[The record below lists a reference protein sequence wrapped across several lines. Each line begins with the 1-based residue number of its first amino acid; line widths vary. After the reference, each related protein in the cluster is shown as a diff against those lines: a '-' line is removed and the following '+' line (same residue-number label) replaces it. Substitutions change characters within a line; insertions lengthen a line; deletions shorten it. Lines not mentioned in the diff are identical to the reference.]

1 MGYTVVD
8 AGTVVATHLS
18 TIVHQQA
25 GALLGRQETQGL
37 LDQIAKTSPKLVEE
51 LTPKLLPLSSVQRV
65 LSNLLDEGVHIRD
78 LRTILETLTDH
89 AGRTQDTSDLTS
101 AVRVALGR
109 AIVQTLFGTSGELN
123 VIALDHD
130 LERVLQQ
137 VMTVAGSEGGGIEPD
152 LAETLAREVAAA
164 VQRQEALGNPAVL
177 LVPDRLRL
185 PLARLVRRSVPSLRV
200 LAHAE
205 IPDARTIR
213 VSATVGGKR

>member
-1 MGYTVVD
+1 
-8 AGTVVATHLS
+8 
-18 TIVHQQA
+18 
-25 GALLGRQETQGL
+25 
-37 LDQIAKTSPKLVEE
+37 
-51 LTPKLLPLSSVQRV
+51 
-65 LSNLLDEGVHIRD
+65 
-78 LRTILETLTDH
+78 
-89 AGRTQDTSDLTS
+89 
-101 AVRVALGR
+101 
-109 AIVQTLFGTSGELN
+109 
-123 VIALDHD
+123 
-130 LERVLQQ
+130 
-137 VMTVAGSEGGGIEPD
+137 MTVAGSEGGGIEPD